1 MSVPAPTDILPH
13 RPPFL
18 LVDEVVQLE
27 PGESARARWTV
38 PVDAPFFAG
47 HFPGHPV
54 TPGVLIVESLAQTG
68 ALAVLSEEANRGKI
82 ALFAGIDKARFKRQ
96 VLPGDTVEL
105 EMILTRRRGPIGEGE
120 GVATVDG
127 EVACQAVLR
136 FAVIEGES

>member
-38 PVDAPFFAG
+38 PADAPFFAG

-68 ALAVLSEEANRGKI
+68 ALAVLSEKANRGKV
-82 ALFAGIDKARFKRQ
+82 ALFAGIEKARFKRQ
-96 VLPGDTVEL
+96 VLPGDTLEL
-105 EMILTRRRGPIGEGE
+105 EMVLTRRRGPFGEGE

>member
-1 MSVPAPTDILPH
+1 
-13 RPPFL
+13 
-18 LVDEVVQLE
+18 VVQLE

-38 PVDAPFFAG
+38 PADAPFFAG

-68 ALAVLSEEANRGKI
+68 ALAVLSEAANRGKI
-82 ALFAGIDKARFKRQ
+82 ALFAGIEKARFKRQ
-96 VLPGDTVEL
+96 VLPGDTLDL
-105 EMILTRRRGPIGEGE
+105 EMVLTRRRGAIGEGE